1 MTTKKKRS
9 FLIAIADLFN
19 FKHSDPINLT
29 GRYDPV
35 FLILTFALICF
46 GLVMLFS
53 ASFARA
59 HYFKSNSLYF
69 ISRQAIRAV
78 IGLIGM
84 FIIAK
89 IDYRKYKKFTLAA
102 YIIGI
107 ILLAAVIV
115 VGKPDEN
122 GIKRWLSLGG
132 PFQFQPSEIMKIA
145 LILTFATLISKNY
158 KKMKYFKY
166 GVLNFVIILSVVI
179 ILMLLEPHLSG
190 TVLLCSIA
198 GIMMFVGGTPVKWFV
213 IVFSLAIIALLYIMF
228 FKGNYMS
235 GRTYIWLHPFT
246 DPLNQSMQT
255 DQSLLAI
262 GSGGLFGLG
271 LGLSRQKF
279 LYLPE
284 VQNDFVFAV
293 ICEELGAVGA
303 IAVIILFMCF
313 CFKGFE
319 IALKVDDKF
328 GSLMCTGIISQFI
341 IQAIFNIA
349 VVTSTIPNTGISL
362 PFFSYG
368 GTALVMQLWE
378 LGIVLNISKHC
389 HTPKLI
395 KLKTTNQTLTSKT
408 LV

>member
-1 MTTKKKRS
+1 MNIKKKKNFFMS
-9 FLIAIADLFN
+9 FIDLFN
-19 FKHSDPINLT
+19 FKNSDPINLT

-35 FLILTFALICF
+35 FLILIYALICF

-59 HYFKSNSLYF
+59 HYFKGNSFHF
-69 ISRQAIRAV
+69 ISRQAVRAL

-89 IDYRKYKKFTLAA
+89 IDYKKYKKLATTA
-102 YIIGI
+102 YFIGI
-107 ILLAAVIV
+107 ILLVAVLII
-115 VGKPDEN
+115 GKADEN
-122 GIKRWLSLGG
+122 GIKRWIILGG
-132 PFQFQPSEIMKIA
+132 PIRFQPSEIMKIA
-145 LILTFATLISKNY
+145 LILMFSKIIAKNY

-166 GVLNFVIILSVVI
+166 GVLNFVVLLGIVI
-179 ILMLLEPHLSG
+179 VLMLLEPHLSG
-190 TVLLCSIA
+190 TVLLCAIA
-198 GIMMFVGGTPVKWFV
+198 GVMMFVGGTQVKWFV
-213 IVFSLAIIALLYIMF
+213 LVFSLALVALLYIMF

-235 GRTYIWLHPFT
+235 GRAYIWLNPFS
-246 DPLNQSMQT
+246 DPTNQSLQT

-262 GSGGLFGLG
+262 GSGGIFGLG

-279 LYLPE
+279 IYLPE
-284 VQNDFVFAV
+284 VQNDFIFAV

-319 IALKVDDKF
+319 IALKINDKF
-328 GSLMCTGIISQFI
+328 GSLLCVGIISQFV

-378 LGIVLNISKHC
+378 LGIVLNISRHS
-389 HTPKLI
+389 HTPKL
-395 KLKTTNQTLTSKT
+395 LKIQPVNKPIYS
-408 LV
+408 